1 MSIPASILK
10 YILAFIFTFLL
21 LTESKNLQA
30 QLCNGSLGDPVVNIT
45 FGTGNVTP
53 NSVVGFNTNYQYLS
67 SSCPND
73 GQYTIA
79 SISPS
84 CYGGAWWTLSNDHTP
99 NDVNGNMMIVNASY
113 NPGDFFVDTVSGLCN
128 GVTYEFAAWLL
139 NLVKD
144 PTAIHPNITFSIE
157 TTTGTIIQQYQTG
170 DVPTTSGPIWNQYGF
185 FFAAP
190 ANSGKVVLRMRNNAP
205 GGIGNDL
212 VIDDITFRPCGPK
225 VAATSS
231 NGSNTIYT
239 CADDTSHYT
248 FSGIASTGFNNIHY
262 QWQLSTDNGRSWMD
276 ISGATANSYTLP
288 NTTTGY
294 FLYRLTVA
302 EGTSIYINDC
312 RIASDTIIYYK
323 EPLPSAGLLHQYG
336 SCLGDSLSI
345 NANTF
350 NTYQWTGPSFFN
362 NPNPAFTIKNLSY
375 KDSGWYHATIVS
387 KNGCVSKD
395 SFYLK
400 VNKIPIARTSADTGI
415 CEGESV
421 VLTGIGGEI
430 FLWSPATYLNNLATD
445 SIINITPTDAIVYT
459 LHVSN
464 GGCSDSQKVHI
475 NVWKKPTVLVNKVN
489 SIHEGESCILTGII
503 TGTDL
508 FYYWNPNTNII
519 NNSTLT
525 PTVFPDTSTTYYLV
539 ATSSHNCGV
548 AIDSVFIKVY
558 KQLHIPNA
566 FSPNGD
572 GVHDYWKIGN
582 ILSYPNAEIMIFNRG
597 GTLIYKAVGNFIQWD
612 GKVNGQIL
620 PIGTYYY
627 IINPH
632 ESQPIYSGWLQI
644 VQ

>member
-1 MSIPASILK
+1 M
-10 YILAFIFTFLL
+10 YVFTFLL
-21 LTESKNLQA
+21 LTESRSVQA

-53 NSVVGFNTNYQYLS
+53 GSIAGFNTDYQYLS
-67 SSCPND
+67 GSCPND

-79 SISPS
+79 SISPA
-84 CYGGAWWTLSNDHTP
+84 CYGGAWWTLSSDHTP

-144 PTAIHPNITFSIE
+144 PGTIHPNITFSIE

-190 ANSGKVVLRMRNNAP
+190 ANSGRIVLRMRNNAP

-225 VAATSS
+225 VTATSS
-231 NGSNTIYT
+231 SGNNTIYT
-239 CADDTSHYT
+239 CSYDTTHYS
-248 FSGIASTGFNNIHY
+248 FSGIASSGFNNINY
-262 QWQLSTDNGRSWMD
+262 QWQLSNDNGKTWND
-276 ISGATANSYTLP
+276 IPGATTSSYTIP
-288 NTTTGY
+288 ITPAGY
-294 FLYRLTVA
+294 FLYRLTIA
-302 EGTSIYINDC
+302 EGTSISINNC

-323 EPLPSAGLLHQYG
+323 EPLPTAGILPRYG
-336 SCLGDSLSI
+336 NCLGDSISI
-345 NANTF
+345 KADPF
-350 NTYQWTGPSFFN
+350 NTYQWTGPSSFN
-362 NPNPAFTIKNLSY
+362 TTQTAFTIKNLSY
-375 KDSGWYHATIVS
+375 KDSGWYHASIVS
-387 KNGCVSKD
+387 KTGCVAKD
-395 SFYLK
+395 SFYLQI
-400 VNKIPIARTSADTGI
+400 NKLPAIHTSANTSI
-415 CEGESV
+415 CEGDSV
-421 VLTGIGGEI
+421 VLTGTGGDS
-430 FLWSPATYLNNLATD
+430 FLWSPTTYLNNHATD
-445 SIINITPTDAIVYT
+445 SIITITPTNAIVYT

-464 GGCSDSQKVHI
+464 GVCTDSQKVHI
-475 NVWKKPTVLVNKVN
+475 NVWKKPTVIVNKATA
-489 SIHEGESCILTGII
+489 IYEGESSMLTGAI

-508 FYYWNPNTNII
+508 FYYWKPNTNII

-525 PTVFPDTSTTYYLV
+525 PTVYPDTSTTYYLV
-539 ATSSHNCGV
+539 ATSYHNCGV
-548 AIDSVFIKVY
+548 AMDSVFIKVY

-572 GVHDYWKIGN
+572 GKNDYWKIGN
-582 ILSYPNAEIMIFNRG
+582 SFSYPNTEVMIFNRG
-597 GTLIYKAVGNFIQWD
+597 GALLYKAAGNFIQWD
-612 GKVNGQIL
+612 GKVNGQTL

-632 ESQPIYSGWLQI
+632 ENQPIYSGWLQI